1 MATTESKIEMLNACI
16 GEAEKFIKRAKAWE
30 TRLTED
36 RYAIFGS
43 KEGGACKRVSMD
55 LTRILAQLR
64 KH

>member
-1 MATTESKIEMLNACI
+1 MATSESKREIINECI
-16 GEAEKFIKRAKAWE
+16 DAAEKFIKRAKAWE